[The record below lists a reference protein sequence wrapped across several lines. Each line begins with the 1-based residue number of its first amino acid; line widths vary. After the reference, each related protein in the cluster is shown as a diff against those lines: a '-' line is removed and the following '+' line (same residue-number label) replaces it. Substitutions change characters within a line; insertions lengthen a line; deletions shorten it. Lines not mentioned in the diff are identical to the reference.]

1 MQTEEPDALTAK
13 ILLVDDIADNLKLL
27 RDTLAG
33 EPYRIIVA
41 TDGPAALRR
50 AAETAPDLILLDV
63 QMPGMDGFEVCRRL
77 KADSATRD
85 IPVIFI
91 TVRDENYSLVKGFQ
105 AGAVDYIAKPFN
117 KAEVLVRV
125 KTHLTIRTLTQEL
138 REKNAQLAEEFA
150 RCRDEMTA
158 REKADGRLAMI
169 SQREKSQWGIEGFVG
184 QSATI
189 QTILAD
195 VHRVQGIDTI
205 GVFITGESGTGKE
218 LIARAIHFGGPRAAA
233 PFIPINCSA
242 IPAELAESTLF
253 GHVKGAFTGAS
264 TDHKGCFEL
273 ADGGTLFLDEIG
285 DMPLALQTKL
295 LRVLEDGCLVPVGGA
310 DTLSVDVRIVAA
322 TNAALPA
329 QIERGAF
336 RQDLFFRLA
345 RFRVEVPP
353 LRRRREDIPLLA
365 QHFLDTL
372 SADMG
377 LPRPHLSPEALE
389 HLLSYDFPG
398 NVRELKNIIENA
410 LIRCPAADIHPEH
423 LHFLA
428 ADTAEAEKAK
438 DMHIL
443 AERVVKRAQ
452 SHYREADAGSSTDEE
467 KILSYLDEHGS
478 INNSECRDL
487 LSVEH
492 ARATYLL
499 QKMHRYGLLVRE
511 GQRRWTRYRLT

>member
-1 MQTEEPDALTAK
+1 MKTEEPDALEAK

-33 EPYRIIVA
+33 ERLRIIVA
-41 TDGPAALRR
+41 TDGPTALRR

-77 KADSATRD
+77 KADPATRH

-91 TVRDENYSLVKGFQ
+91 TIRDENYSLIKGFQ
-105 AGAVDYIAKPFN
+105 SGAVDYIAKPFD

-125 KTHLTIRTLTQEL
+125 NTHLTIKTLTQEL
-138 REKNAQLAEEFA
+138 REKNAQLEEEFA
-150 RCRDEMTA
+150 RYRREVEA

-169 SQREKSQWGIEGFVG
+169 SQREMSQWGIEGFVG

-195 VHRVQGIDTI
+195 VHRVQGIDTV

-218 LIARAIHFGGPRAAA
+218 LIARAIHFGSPRAAG
-233 PFIPINCSA
+233 PFIPLNCSA

-264 TDHKGCFEL
+264 TNHKGCFEL

-285 DMPLALQTKL
+285 DMPLALQAKL
-295 LRVLEDGCLVPVGGA
+295 LRVLEDGSFVPVGGT
-310 DTLSVDVRIVAA
+310 DTLVVDVRIVAA
-322 TNAALPA
+322 TNADLPA
-329 QIERGAF
+329 QIEHGAF

-365 QHFLDTL
+365 QHFLDTFA
-372 SADMG
+372 ADMG
-377 LPRPHLSPEALE
+377 LSQPRLSPQGLE
-389 HLLSYDFPG
+389 RLLTYDFPG

-410 LIRCPAADIHPEH
+410 LIRCPAADIYPEH
-423 LHFLA
+423 LHFFA
-428 ADTAEAEKAK
+428 ASAEDTQV
-438 DMHIL
+438 L
-443 AERVVKRAQ
+443 AERVIKRAQ
-452 SHYREADAGSSTDEE
+452 SPPRESGESSGTDEE
-467 KILSYLDEHGS
+467 RILAYLRQHGS
-478 INNSECRDL
+478 INNSECRQL

-492 ARATYLL
+492 HRVTYLL
-499 QKMHRYGLLVRE
+499 QKMHRYGLLARE
-511 GQRRWTRYRLT
+511 GQRRWTRYRLI